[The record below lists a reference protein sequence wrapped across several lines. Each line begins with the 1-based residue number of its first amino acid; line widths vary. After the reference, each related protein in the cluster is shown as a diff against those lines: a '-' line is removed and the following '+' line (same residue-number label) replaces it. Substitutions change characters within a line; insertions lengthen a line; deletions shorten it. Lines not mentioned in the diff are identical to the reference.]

1 MGQFADLK
9 ALLEANAD
17 KETVRGKRRICAI
30 NSSSTELRLHSA
42 GA

>member
-17 KETVRGKRRICAI
+17 RRRICAI